1 MLFCQALKEPH
12 LYLNSK
18 KSNLASHKI
27 HAPKKITRYCMPHI
41 LKNKNLEI
49 HIDLPAENYSSSRF
63 DWTGKIV
70 KLTFQNIQLAS
81 IESTTSK
88 NEAQIGKGF
97 YNEFGIDTALGF
109 NEAITGDW
117 FHKIGVGLLKKESEP
132 YIFSKNHKI
141 KPAQFQINYT
151 PNTLLII
158 CTAALH
164 NGYSYQLKKEITIQK
179 NGFTINY
186 SLENT
191 GEKEIVTDEYVHNFI
206 AIDKEFID
214 ENYMLKFPFQLKPAL
229 FIETV
234 NPEQKIKVGP
244 TDLKFK
250 GAPKEQ
256 FFFSNLSGN
265 EKVKAQ
271 WELLNLK
278 SKISISETGNF
289 KTEKVNVWGW
299 KHVISPELFITVS
312 VKPGLSKNWTRT
324 YAISKLT

>member
-1 MLFCQALKEPH
+1 MSGLKRTH
-12 LYLNSK
+12 LYVHSK
-18 KSNLASHKI
+18 KSNFASHKI
-27 HAPKKITRYCMPHI
+27 HVPNKIIRYCMPHI

-81 IESTTSK
+81 IESTTAK

-109 NEAITGDW
+109 NEATIGDW

-132 YIFSKNHKI
+132 YVFSENHEI
-141 KPAQFQINYT
+141 KPAKFQVKHT
-151 PNTLLII
+151 PSTLLII

-164 NGYSYQLKKEITIQK
+164 NGYSYQLKKEITLQE

-191 GEKEIVTDEYVHNFI
+191 GEKEIVTDEYVHNFT
-206 AIDKEFID
+206 AIDKEFIN
-214 ENYMLKFPFQLKPAL
+214 ENYLLKFPFQLKPAL

-234 NPEQKIKVGP
+234 NPEQKIEVGP
-244 TDLKFK
+244 TNLKFK

-271 WELLNLK
+271 WELSNLK

-289 KTEKVNVWGW
+289 KTDKVNVWGW
-299 KHVISPELFITVS
+299 KHVISPELFITIS
-312 VKPGLSKNWTRT
+312 VKPGQSKNWTRT
-324 YAISKLT
+324 YNIASLA